1 MIHGKK
7 IVALCLSRINDAI
20 SHELVTTMNRLLTQN
35 GYNLFV
41 YATSSDLFWHTPSEI
56 GEIRIF
62 DLLDYNIIDTII
74 VFSEKIKSVYVTENI
89 IEKAAEMNIPVI
101 SIGAAFENTINV
113 CFNYENGFEN
123 VVRHVIEDH
132 GCRKLHMI
140 AGIKDNDFSEK
151 RIDAFKRVLKDNSI
165 PFDPSLISY
174 GEFWSVPTEE
184 AMDALLARNDL
195 PEAIICAND
204 IMAITVCN
212 YLKHHGYTIPD
223 DVIVTGFDGVE
234 EIEFCV
240 PQISS
245 CKCSYTD
252 ISNIC
257 CDIIINNKFQKH
269 NYEII
274 PRIMKS
280 ESCGCGNENPKN
292 PSEYF
297 NDLNNR
303 FNRYQ
308 EEDKT
313 LSEITATMQTCR
325 TIEEASNVI
334 THKIMYDMCCILNY
348 DCIDNSVNPLIFD
361 KPNSFNEKMFLFYDT
376 DAPVPFIPR
385 NFNLSEIAPNLPVLL
400 EQCCPLIFMPL
411 NFLNIPL
418 GYVCF
423 HFHSDDINNY
433 YKMSQ
438 TINALNNAIGGFRN
452 IRYQLYL
459 SDQLEDMYRFDA
471 LTGLH
476 NRISFNFEYNRMIR
490 RISADERLTVILA
503 DLDGLKYI
511 NDTFGHGE
519 GDNAIHT
526 VANALSSSVPS
537 DSICTRFG
545 GDELIA
551 VYAGVLDCNEI
562 KSKIHSYLSE
572 YTEKSGKLYE
582 VAASVGVYVTQPND
596 SRDFEQLMKKSD
608 SLMYIEKSQKK
619 KLRHQ

>member
-7 IVALCLSRINDAI
+7 VVALCLSRINDAI
-20 SHELVTTMNRLLTQN
+20 SHELVTTLNKKLTKH

-62 DLLDYNIIDTII
+62 DLLDYNIIDAII

-113 CFNYENGFEN
+113 CFNYEDGFEN
-123 VVRHVIEDH
+123 VVRHVIEEH
-132 GCRKLHMI
+132 GCRKLHMM
-140 AGIKDNDFSEK
+140 AGIKDNDFSER
-151 RIDAFKRVLKDNSI
+151 RIDVFKKVLSDNNI
-165 PFDPSLISY
+165 PFSNSMISY
-174 GEFWSVPTEE
+174 GEFWSDPTEE
-184 AMDALLARNDL
+184 AMDALMARNDL

-212 YLKHHGYTIPD
+212 YLKHHGYSIPD
-223 DVIVTGFDGVE
+223 DIIITGFDGVE

-240 PQISS
+240 PQITS

-252 ISNIC
+252 ISDIC
-257 CDIIINNKFQKH
+257 SDIIINNKLQKRS
-269 NYEII
+269 YEII

-280 ESCGCGNENPKN
+280 ESCGCGKENPKN

-325 TIEEASNVI
+325 TIEEASNVMA
-334 THKIMYDMCCILNY
+334 HKIMYDMCCILNY

-361 KPNSFNEKMFLFYDT
+361 KPKSFSEKMFLFYDT
-376 DAPVPFIPR
+376 DAPTPFIPR
-385 NFNLSEIAPNLPVLL
+385 NFSLHEIVPNLTSLL

-423 HFHSDDINNY
+423 HFHGDTINNY

-438 TINALNNAIGGFRN
+438 MINALNNAIGGFRN

-476 NRISFNFEYNRMIR
+476 NRISFNFEYNRMIC
-490 RISADERLTVILA
+490 RISADEQLTVILA

-526 VANALSSSVPS
+526 VAKALSASVP
-537 DSICTRFG
+537 DDAICTRFG

-562 KSKIHSYLSE
+562 KKRIYDHLAD
-572 YTEKSGKLYE
+572 YTQKSCKPYE
-582 VAASVGVYVTQPND
+582 VSASVGVYVTQPDD

-608 SLMYIEKSQKK
+608 SLMYIAKSQKK
-619 KLRHQ
+619 KRRQQ